1 MRISMVGVL
10 VAILLA
16 FDSPVSA
23 QISVIQGSDGSSGT
37 VTDLGNG
44 FRVYSD
50 SHGNTGTILDLS
62 DGRQSYQFSSPEGRG
77 QSGTIWNLGPSAGS
91 TPSVPPQNST
101 SPYSLPSKPYGPL
114 VTPSQPSAPAAPM
127 TPGPS
132 FGNPGGGTWG
142 SAGGR

>member
-10 VAILLA
+10 MGILLA
-16 FDSPVSA
+16 FGSPVSA
-23 QISVIQGSDGSSGT
+23 QISIIQGNDGSSGT

-50 SHGNTGTILDLS
+50 AHGNTGTIQDL
-62 DGRQSYQFSSPEGRG
+62 GGGLQSYQFSSSEGRG
-77 QSGTIWNLGPSAGS
+77 QSGTILNLGPSVGS
-91 TPSVPPQNST
+91 TPSTPPQNST
-101 SPYSLPSKPYGPL
+101 SPYSLSSKPYGPL

-142 SAGGR
+142 SVGSR